1 MTERVKIY
9 AVTAGSYSDYH
20 VEFLTLDKKVA
31 DQAVKMGAG
40 DSVEQFRVLDKL
52 PEKVI
57 VQKASAWVDKDGE
70 GCRHHLPGGTDVS
83 VWSFGVWDYEDYG
96 DVTDRPRV
104 RDWTCGCGKKCTG
117 IEAVS
122 TSSNAS
128 AKACAD
134 RLGQLRAERL
144 GIG

>member
-1 MTERVKIY
+1 MTERVRIY

-20 VEFLTLDKKVA
+20 VEFLTLDRKVA
-31 DQAVKMGAG
+31 KQAVTMGVG
-40 DSVEQFRVLDKL
+40 DCVEEFRVLDKL

-57 VQKASAWVDKDGE
+57 VHKASAWVDADGE
-70 GCRHHLPGGTDVS
+70 ACRHHLLDGRDVS
-83 VWSFGVWDYEDYG
+83 VWSFDAWDYEEYG
-96 DVTDRPRV
+96 DVNPRPRV
-104 RDWTCGCGKKCTG
+104 RDWTCGCGRKCTG

-128 AKACAD
+128 KKACAD

-144 GIG
+144 GIA